1 MLLVNRMAGSAQGVL
16 EVPQHG
22 VDPLEALQF
31 HAFAASASDHGS
43 VPAACVNHAGETAQ
57 SVGDDLAAPGDT
69 LSNVAGDFGLA
80 EAPDTAELH
89 PNRLLITRLHRCQE
103 GDLVLRA
110 ATPFSRAFAAQMG
123 VVELDASGELL
134 LALPLQHDLKQFMP
148 DFPGRV
154 MVDTDFPGQLQRRD
168 ALLAP
173 GQKTDGEEPLGQRQ
187 SCSMENRSSGD

>member
-1 MLLVNRMAGSAQGVL
+1 MITHMVSQSQELAGHWRGSDSNPGQPLDHGLQPIASVEAALKFGEVSRRVLLVNRMAGSAQGVL

-110 ATPFSRAFAAQMG
+110 AR
-123 VVELDASGELL
+123 LL
-134 LALPLQHDLKQFMP
+134 TAD
-148 DFPGRV
+148 
-154 MVDTDFPGQLQRRD
+154 
-168 ALLAP
+168 
-173 GQKTDGEEPLGQRQ
+173 
-187 SCSMENRSSGD
+187 

>member
-69 LSNVAGDFGLA
+69 LSNAAGDFGLRQ
-80 EAPDTAELH
+80 PLTRRSCIRTGFSSRVSTAAKKGIL
-89 PNRLLITRLHRCQE
+89 
-103 GDLVLRA
+103 
-110 ATPFSRAFAAQMG
+110 FSGPRG
-123 VVELDASGELL
+123 
-134 LALPLQHDLKQFMP
+134 
-148 DFPGRV
+148 
-154 MVDTDFPGQLQRRD
+154 
-168 ALLAP
+168 
-173 GQKTDGEEPLGQRQ
+173 
-187 SCSMENRSSGD
+187 C